1 MAAVFWYRFRAQ
13 HICGSSEIA
22 PIVPSVTTP
31 FAGLQT
37 TLWGGKAKAPYE
49 GYYLVQP
56 HQAKLHNKVHMG
68 SFRQIL
74 AKLGEWAQ
82 TPRLPHYCVQWDS
95 VASLFMALTYLGMTL
110 RSVDVVA
117 RLQLHSW
124 VVLNRVT
131 GVCPRRR
138 ACHTYVAPGR
148 WYMRRC
154 MT

>member
-1 MAAVFWYRFRAQ
+1 MYPSTLNPIRPAATYMWQYFFWPPFRAATYLWQ
-13 HICGSSEIA
+13 LGNC

-37 TLWGGKAKAPYE
+37 TLWGGKAKVPYK

-68 SFRQIL
+68 SFMQIL

-95 VASLFMALTYLGMTL
+95 VA
-110 RSVDVVA
+110 
-117 RLQLHSW
+117 
-124 VVLNRVT
+124 
-131 GVCPRRR
+131 
-138 ACHTYVAPGR
+138 
-148 WYMRRC
+148 
-154 MT
+154 

>member
-1 MAAVFWYRFRAQ
+1 MAARKLP
-13 HICGSSEIA
+13 

-131 GVCPRRR
+131 GVCP
-138 ACHTYVAPGR
+138 
-148 WYMRRC
+148 
-154 MT
+154 